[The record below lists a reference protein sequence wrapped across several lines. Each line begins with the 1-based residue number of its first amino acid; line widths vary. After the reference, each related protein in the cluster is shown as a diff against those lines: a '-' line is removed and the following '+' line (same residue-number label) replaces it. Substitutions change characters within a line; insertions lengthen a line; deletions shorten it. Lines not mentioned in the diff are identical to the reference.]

1 MSCSNIISSVLSYRH
16 ISNFLSQGS
25 FNESLIVLFLL
36 GNLYVLLDIL
46 IIIVRVNILGL
57 KLTALS
63 LHDGVLLSH
72 DVVSI
77 VLDAFLL

>member
-1 MSCSNIISSVLSYRH
+1 M
-16 ISNFLSQGS
+16 
-25 FNESLIVLFLL
+25 
-36 GNLYVLLDIL
+36 LLDIL

>member
-1 MSCSNIISSVLSYRH
+1 
-16 ISNFLSQGS
+16 
-25 FNESLIVLFLL
+25 
-36 GNLYVLLDIL
+36 VLLDIL

-57 KLTALS
+57 KLTTLS